1 MEGWDQRERVHRS
14 CDCVSVCSI
23 CSNVTKSQCHTKS
36 PDIAWG
42 LLHSQTLFLHLCEV
56 LSRIWLV
63 WTNDHLWSKIS
74 LPAKESKI
82 NIIATR
88 NEQSR
93 QNRRPCHVSGSR
105 ESRLVLDKGKREE
118 KVNLLDF
125 FTSELSWSTVSS
137 CEYTQ
142 LCSQFIVNIC
152 RLWTLL
158 CSQKDPGWGT
168 LS

>member
-1 MEGWDQRERVHRS
+1 MEGWDQRESTPVMWL
-14 CDCVSVCSI
+14 CLSVLYML
-23 CSNVTKSQCHTKS
+23 QCHKVTMSHKVTWHCLRAS
-36 PDIAWG
+36 S
-42 LLHSQTLFLHLCEV
+42 LSNTFFLHLCEV

-93 QNRRPCHVSGSR
+93 QNRRPCLVSGSR